1 MKAGE
6 IALRYEKRYVEFD
19 EDGSYLGQWRLYYED
34 PEGAMDFLD
43 RVLLGCDAML
53 KMREY
58 KDAADILDQVCRL
71 EWTAKAEKEEE
82 TDFTIV
88 TACRNRLLSMTQA
101 EISRDWTTA
110 VVESRE
116 WNGRELAKKLL
127 ELLNEPV
134 CEDWKPV
141 ELLGRKIP
149 PDTFSQMICLL
160 EEEIGEELAE
170 LENMYSEKE
179 WIYPNWRLKKDID
192 RKQELIAG
200 IRSKCMLPEEKKADN
215 VSVLAA
221 CWKQIKDQLTR
232 LSYEPYIDDQ
242 LEIDEVWE
250 ICEALIKR
258 GGLEQEDWQLRRR
271 ILKELVEND
280 YYDYYSC
287 YDPLH
292 DLVEHF
298 CTEPWEYLELADMM
312 ESCGYEWR
320 KAADLY
326 LKYGRE
332 DKYVDILEAH
342 LEKDSKTYVD
352 LMNYYRKQNMEDE
365 ARRVAEQCLEK
376 CKDELTDIFIFL
388 LTDAERNG
396 QAERFQKY
404 YNSAKRRR
412 SVDMGRLEEALR
424 KETE

>member
-1 MKAGE
+1 M
-6 IALRYEKRYVEFD
+6 
-19 EDGSYLGQWRLYYED
+19 W
-34 PEGAMDFLD
+34 
-43 RVLLGCDAML
+43 
-53 KMREY
+53 
-58 KDAADILDQVCRL
+58 
-71 EWTAKAEKEEE
+71 
-82 TDFTIV
+82 
-88 TACRNRLLSMTQA
+88 
-101 EISRDWTTA
+101 
-110 VVESRE
+110 
-116 WNGRELAKKLL
+116 EL
-127 ELLNEPV
+127 
-134 CEDWKPV
+134 
-141 ELLGRKIP
+141 
-149 PDTFSQMICLL
+149 
-160 EEEIGEELAE
+160 
-170 LENMYSEKE
+170 
-179 WIYPNWRLKKDID
+179 
-192 RKQELIAG
+192 
-200 IRSKCMLPEEKKADN
+200 
-215 VSVLAA
+215 
-221 CWKQIKDQLTR
+221 
-232 LSYEPYIDDQ
+232 
-242 LEIDEVWE
+242 
-250 ICEALIKR
+250 CEALRKR

-332 DKYVDILEAH
+332 DKYVDILEVH

-352 LMNYYRKQNMEDE
+352 LMNYCRKQKMEDE
-365 ARRVAEQCLEK
+365 ARHVAEQCLEK